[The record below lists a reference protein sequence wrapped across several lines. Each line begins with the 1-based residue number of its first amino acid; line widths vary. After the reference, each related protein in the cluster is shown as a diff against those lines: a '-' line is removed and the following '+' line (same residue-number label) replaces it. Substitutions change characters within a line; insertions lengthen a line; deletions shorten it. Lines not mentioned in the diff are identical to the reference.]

1 MIGWSTVALV
11 QVLQIPQFPT
21 NLSHQHQNCSIS
33 DRATKKKKKIGWDL
47 KLAGTLVESAVCS
60 TLG

>member
-11 QVLQIPQFPT
+11 QVLQIPQCPT

-33 DRATKKKKKIGWDL
+33 DRATKKKKLGWDL
-47 KLAGTLVESAVCS
+47 KLAGTLVESAVCT